1 MHLLFIAFNN
11 KAATEMPCLFKPRDV
26 PLIIACVQRTFP
38 AEKIFN
44 QNERWVIKTFVFTD
58 IKMYEHTKYGLIDLY
73 YRPMRLQECLVD
85 IHLNRPSNYTGM

>member
-11 KAATEMPCLFKPRDV
+11 KAATEMPWLFKPRDV
-26 PLIIACVQRTFP
+26 ALIIACVQRTFP

-58 IKMYEHTKYGLIDLY
+58 IKMYEHTKY
-73 YRPMRLQECLVD
+73 ECLVD